1 MGCKRVLGTPKA
13 LFDCCKV
20 NAESSSLKNI
30 PLQSLFNQKKNKK
43 IAKHSE
49 AAKAMRASFTPILA
63 TCDAVFDQ
71 DAELYIKR
79 LSVILSKKWKSSY
92 AKTVG
97 FIRARLQI
105 CILRS
110 VSLCLR
116 GCRTKWRG
124 AGIED
129 AAAIP
134 KMEWD

>member
-1 MGCKRVLGTPKA
+1 M
-13 LFDCCKV
+13 
-20 NAESSSLKNI
+20 
-30 PLQSLFNQKKNKK
+30 Q
-43 IAKHSE
+43 
-49 AAKAMRASFTPILA
+49 ILA

-110 VSLCLR
+110 VRLCLR
-116 GCRTKWRG
+116 GCQTKWRG